1 MMILANPVF
10 LIGALALGGMVVAY
24 VVNPAVLTDPGVW
37 FLLLGLGVGLFVYVA
52 KLKTDLLKN
61 TPVAVV
67 ISLLIAIAYFHI
79 VDHYLMD
86 MQGLDYW
93 YLFRK

>member
-1 MMILANPVF
+1 MFTNPVF
-10 LIGALALGGMVVAY
+10 WFALLVIGAVLLFVGKKANLLNNTAYAVIVSILIVVAY
-24 VVNPAVLTDPGVW
+24 
-37 FLLLGLGVGLFVYVA
+37 
-52 KLKTDLLKN
+52 
-61 TPVAVV
+61 
-67 ISLLIAIAYFHI
+67 FHL

>member
-1 MMILANPVF
+1 MDIITNPLF
-10 LIGALALGGMVVAY
+10 WLALM
-24 VVNPAVLTDPGVW
+24 
-37 FLLLGLGVGLFVYVA
+37 GLGVILLAVIALKKKALLDNTYVA
-52 KLKTDLLKN
+52 VT
-61 TPVAVV
+61 

>member
-1 MMILANPVF
+1 MDIFTNPLF
-10 LIGALALGGMVVAY
+10 WLALM
-24 VVNPAVLTDPGVW
+24 
-37 FLLLGLGVGLFVYVA
+37 GLGVILLAVIALKKKALLDNTYVA
-52 KLKTDLLKN
+52 VT
-61 TPVAVV
+61 

>member
-1 MMILANPVF
+1 LPAFSAPAEPRATECISPFVVRGFVVRGIEEELKMGQTIFYILISTV
-10 LIGALALGGMVVAY
+10 ICVAY
-24 VVNPAVLTDPGVW
+24 FTL
-37 FLLLGLGVGLFVYVA
+37 
-52 KLKTDLLKN
+52 
-61 TPVAVV
+61 
-67 ISLLIAIAYFHI
+67 

>member
-1 MMILANPVF
+1 MIVTNPLFWFALLV
-10 LIGALALGGMVVAY
+10 IGVVIF
-24 VVNPAVLTDPGVW
+24 VVILKKQD
-37 FLLLGLGVGLFVYVA
+37 LLNNTYVA
-52 KLKTDLLKN
+52 
-61 TPVAVV
+61 VAV
-67 ISLLIAIAYFHI
+67 SLLIAVAYFHL

>member
-1 MMILANPVF
+1 MGQTIVY
-10 LIGALALGGMVVAY
+10 IVISTVICVAY
-24 VVNPAVLTDPGVW
+24 FTL
-37 FLLLGLGVGLFVYVA
+37 
-52 KLKTDLLKN
+52 
-61 TPVAVV
+61 
-67 ISLLIAIAYFHI
+67 

>member
-1 MMILANPVF
+1 MDILTNPLF
-10 LIGALALGGMVVAY
+10 WLALM
-24 VVNPAVLTDPGVW
+24 
-37 FLLLGLGVGLFVYVA
+37 GLGVILLAVVALKKKALLDNTYVA
-52 KLKTDLLKN
+52 VT
-61 TPVAVV
+61 

>member
-1 MMILANPVF
+1 MIVTNPLF
-10 LIGALALGGMVVAY
+10 WFALLVVG
-24 VVNPAVLTDPGVW
+24 VVIVVGISKKPE
-37 FLLLGLGVGLFVYVA
+37 LLN
-52 KLKTDLLKN
+52 N
-61 TPVAVV
+61 TYIAVAV
-67 ISLLIAIAYFHI
+67 SLLIAVAFFHV

>member
-1 MMILANPVF
+1 MEIVTSPNFWTAMLV
-10 LIGALALGGMVVAY
+10 
-24 VVNPAVLTDPGVW
+24 
-37 FLLLGLGVGLFVYVA
+37 LGVVLLVGVSFKTKALLNNIYVA
-52 KLKTDLLKN
+52 VT
-61 TPVAVV
+61 
-67 ISLLIAIAYFHI
+67 ISLLIAVAYFHL

>member
-1 MMILANPVF
+1 MEIITNPLF
-10 LIGALALGGMVVAY
+10 WT
-24 VVNPAVLTDPGVW
+24 AVLV
-37 FLLLGLGVGLFVYVA
+37 LGVVLLVGVSFKQKALLNNVYVA
-52 KLKTDLLKN
+52 VT
-61 TPVAVV
+61 
-67 ISLLIAIAYFHI
+67 ISLLIAVAYFHI

>member
-1 MMILANPVF
+1 LVCGFSIGSLGFSAPADGTATETQEHLIVFRVEEELNMGQTIFYILISTV
-10 LIGALALGGMVVAY
+10 ICVAY
-24 VVNPAVLTDPGVW
+24 FTL
-37 FLLLGLGVGLFVYVA
+37 
-52 KLKTDLLKN
+52 
-61 TPVAVV
+61 
-67 ISLLIAIAYFHI
+67 